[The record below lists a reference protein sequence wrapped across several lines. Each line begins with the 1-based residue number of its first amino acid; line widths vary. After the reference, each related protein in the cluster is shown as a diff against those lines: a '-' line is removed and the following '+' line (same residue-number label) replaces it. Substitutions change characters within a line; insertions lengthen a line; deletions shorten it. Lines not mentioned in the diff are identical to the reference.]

1 MQQYEVKVLEVF
13 SYIVKVEAE
22 SEQAAQAAAE
32 KLVWHGN
39 YPDGEDLP
47 DAVYDYTLPR
57 DEWKVWEA

>member
-1 MQQYEVKVLEVF
+1 MQYEVKVLEVF

-22 SEQAAQAAAE
+22 SEQEARAAAE

-47 DAVYDYTLPR
+47 EAEYDYTLDR
-57 DEWKVWEA
+57 DEWRVWEA